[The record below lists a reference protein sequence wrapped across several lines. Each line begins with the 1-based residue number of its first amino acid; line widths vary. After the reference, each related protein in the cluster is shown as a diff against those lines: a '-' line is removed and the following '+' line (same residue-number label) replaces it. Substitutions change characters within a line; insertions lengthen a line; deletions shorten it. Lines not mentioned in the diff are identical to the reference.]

1 MSTETDGISVQEVR
15 SKVEKAHAAFQIYRN
30 FTQQQIDA
38 VVERAAEVAR
48 QNAVPLA
55 EMAVEETGYGNV
67 QDKIGK
73 NLLNADYLPRKMRGL
88 KTVGVLRELPD
99 QRIVEIGVPVG
110 VVAAIVPVTNP
121 TSTVIFKT
129 LISLKAGNAIVVS
142 PHPGAKRCTSY
153 GAELLHR
160 AAVEAGA
167 PEGLVQ
173 CISEP
178 SLEATQALMKHDLTG
193 VILAT
198 GGSGMVRAAYSSGK
212 PAFGVGPG
220 NVPVLIERTADV
232 KDAVAK
238 VVEGKRFDFGTVC
251 SSEQSLVVEDVLR
264 DQVLAELR
272 ARRVHFCD
280 EAQKDALRKLLM
292 TPRGTIN
299 PKCVG
304 QAPTKIARM
313 AGFEIPPDTS
323 ILVAEI
329 SAVGRQEPLS
339 AEKLSPVLALY
350 FVRDFRQ
357 GCDICEKVL
366 HFGGYGH
373 TCVIFSNDDAR
384 IREFGLRMPAMRV
397 MVNVASPQG
406 STGITTNL
414 WPSMTLGCGAMAG
427 NITGDNVGPQHLIN
441 IKRLAWEVRKASEAY
456 EVPVYEARARV
467 AAPAAVPVAR
477 EAVEAAVDRYLA
489 SRGIAPAA
497 PRSEAVRAS
506 VAPGPVAEIVDRFL
520 ASKRAAVPAA
530 AAPSAPA
537 PPGQTCASCSG
548 GATGR
553 PAPAEQKTSQAGTA
567 SPEPPAPAITIVD
580 FVCENDVRAA
590 IQASRKIYI
599 GPRTIVTP
607 AARDLAERSDVLVM
621 AQR

>member
-1 MSTETDGISVQEVR
+1 MAQAPDPASVEEVR
-15 SKVEKAHAAFQIYRN
+15 TKIEKAHGAFLAYRN
-30 FTQQQIDA
+30 FSQQQIDA
-38 VVERAAEVAR
+38 VVEHAAAVAR
-48 QNAVPLA
+48 ANAILLA

-67 QDKIGK
+67 QDKIAK
-73 NLLNADYLPRKMRGL
+73 NLLNADFLPRKMRGL

-99 QRIVEIGVPVG
+99 ERVVEIGVPVG
-110 VVAAIVPVTNP
+110 VVAAIIPVTNP

-129 LISLKAGNAIVVS
+129 LISLKAGNGIVIS
-142 PHPGAKRCTSY
+142 PHPNARRCTCY

-167 PEGLVQ
+167 PEGLIQ
-173 CISEP
+173 AIESP

-220 NVPVLIERTADV
+220 NVAVLMERTADV

-238 VVEGKRFDFGTVC
+238 VVDGKRFDYGTVC
-251 SSEQSLVVEDVLR
+251 SSEQSLVVEEVLR

-280 EAQKDALRKLLM
+280 EAQKQALRQLLV

-304 QAPTKIARM
+304 QSPTKLADM
-313 AGFEIPPDTS
+313 AGFQIPPDTS

-329 SAVGRQEPLS
+329 SQVGKQEPLS
-339 AEKLSPVLALY
+339 AEKLSPVLALF
-350 FVRDFRQ
+350 FVSDFES
-357 GCDICEKVL
+357 GCRICDQVL

-384 IREFGLRMPAMRV
+384 IRQFALRMPAMRV
-397 MVNVASPQG
+397 MVNVAAPAG
-406 STGITTNL
+406 STGVTTNL

-427 NITGDNVGPQHLIN
+427 NITSDNVGPLHLIN
-441 IKRLAWEVRKASEAY
+441 IKRLAYEVRTPEQAYHVPTYDAKA
-456 EVPVYEARARV
+456 ARPATAPLAALPATARD
-467 AAPAAVPVAR
+467 
-477 EAVEAAVDRYLA
+477 AVEAAVDRYLA
-489 SRGIAPAA
+489 SRGIAPAPA
-497 PRSEAVRAS
+497 MKTGVVAS
-506 VAPGPVAEIVDRFL
+506 PVPEIVDRFL
-520 ASKRAAVPAA
+520 AGKRGVPAPPSA
-530 AAPSAPA
+530 ESRPGGSSPSAPC
-537 PPGQTCASCSG
+537 PSCSG

-553 PAPAEQKTSQAGTA
+553 PAPVEQKAAGAEKTA
-567 SPEPPAPAITIVD
+567 AAEVAVVD
-580 FVCENDVRAA
+580 FVCESDVRAA
-590 IQASRKIYI
+590 IQGSRKIYI

-607 AARDLAERSDVLVM
+607 AARELADQHDILVL